1 MRSFVGGVVKTVIVG
16 FAFITFNYEVVI
28 ELLKGRFG
36 KFVVIERVYVNELL
50 NVVFVFNGRDIV
62 GFRRFYD

>member
-1 MRSFVGGVVKTVIVG
+1 MVIVG
-16 FAFITFNYEVVI
+16 FVFIMFNYEVVI

-36 KFVVIERVYVNELL
+36 KFVVIEWVYVNELL

-62 GFRRFYD
+62 GFWRFKD